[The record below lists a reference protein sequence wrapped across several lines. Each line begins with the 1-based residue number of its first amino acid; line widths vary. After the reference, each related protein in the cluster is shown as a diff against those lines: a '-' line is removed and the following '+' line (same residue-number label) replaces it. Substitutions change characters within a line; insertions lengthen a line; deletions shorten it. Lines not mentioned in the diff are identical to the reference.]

1 MRPTR
6 MLVQR
11 ERYEEAVEIA
21 ARTAEETPVIP
32 ASTEGRGIGP
42 VVNSTSVRQDPGVD
56 PEPASTKARGWS
68 RGARGG
74 PAT

>member
-1 MRPTR
+1 M
-6 MLVQR
+6 
-11 ERYEEAVEIA
+11 
-21 ARTAEETPVIP
+21 IP

-42 VVNSTSVRQDPGVD
+42 VVNSTQFDKIQALIQT
-56 PEPASTKARGWS
+56 ASTKARGWS